1 MVESV
6 NCQWVNELKDI
17 GFEGSLLQDLV
28 DTIGDE
34 NNMGVF
40 RKYLTEN
47 DGRFRSQL
55 SLVSRF
61 KVFMKERSLY
71 QTYANFSKDYID
83 ASTYEQKKVCMDK
96 LFGGMF
102 DEEKLN
108 KILLILENR
117 KLTLEGMYKYVSK
130 NRIDYTLSELV
141 TLIEFRFG

>member
-17 GFEGSLLQDLV
+17 GFEGNLLQDLV

-47 DGRFRSQL
+47 DGRFRTQL

-61 KVFMKERSLY
+61 KVYMKERSLY
-71 QTYANFSKDYID
+71 QTYADFSKDYID

-102 DEEKLN
+102 DKEKLN
-108 KILLILENR
+108 KILPILENR

-130 NRIDYTLSELV
+130 NRADYTLSELV